1 MLYIVKIYLFSFS
14 IYSLNAILSCGR
26 YICQKDGC
34 VYKRLVLIA
43 ICHKIVLPKK
53 FPLTLSYPNMRTRSS
68 LALLWQNLLSYV
80 LSLYLQSQQNLIF
93 IFWKVLTKC
102 YNVTN

>member
-1 MLYIVKIYLFSFS
+1 M
-14 IYSLNAILSCGR
+14 NAILPCGR

-34 VYKRLVLIA
+34 VYKHLVLIA

-80 LSLYLQSQQNLIF
+80 LSLYLQIQQNLIF